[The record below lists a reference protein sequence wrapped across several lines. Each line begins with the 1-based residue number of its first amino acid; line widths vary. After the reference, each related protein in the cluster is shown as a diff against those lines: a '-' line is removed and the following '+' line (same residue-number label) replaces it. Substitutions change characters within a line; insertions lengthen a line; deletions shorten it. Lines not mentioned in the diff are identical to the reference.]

1 MSFLRVF
8 RWVAWGAVC
17 IAGFLTL
24 AVSAGW
30 FVTDGPLSD
39 AESASAS
46 ASQSIGGP
54 FAMTDHR
61 GRPFTDADIR
71 GKPAMIFFGFT
82 ACPDVCP
89 TALAE
94 MSDWLDALGPAGNDI
109 AAVFVSVDPERDD
122 VTSMANYLGSFD
134 NRIIGLTGTPDQLAR
149 FAKAYRI
156 YYRKVPVEGGEYT
169 IDHTAGVYLL
179 DRDLRFAGL
188 LDFHMEQVAALEKIR
203 RLLP

>member
-1 MSFLRVF
+1 MSLLSAI
-8 RWVAWGAVC
+8 RWAAWGAVFV
-17 IAGFLTL
+17 AGFLL
-24 AVSAGW
+24 IAVSAGW
-30 FVTDGPLSD
+30 FVTDGPLSG
-39 AESASAS
+39 AGSGSITAN
-46 ASQSIGGP
+46 QSIGGP

-61 GRPFTDADIR
+61 GRPFTDADLR
-71 GKPAMIFFGFT
+71 GKPSMIFFGFT

-89 TALAE
+89 TTLADL
-94 MSDWLDALGPAGNDI
+94 SDWLDALGPAGNDI

-122 VTSMANYLGSFD
+122 VKSMANYLGSFD
-134 NRIIGLTGTPDQLAR
+134 NRIIGLTGTPEQLAN

-169 IDHTAGVYLL
+169 MDHTAGVYLL

-188 LDFHMEQVAALEKIR
+188 LDFHMEQATALEKIR

>member
-1 MSFLRVF
+1 VSFLRAL
-8 RWVAWGAVC
+8 RWVTWGAVC
-17 IAGFLTL
+17 LAGFLTL

-30 FVTDGPLSD
+30 FVTDGPLSE
-39 AESASAS
+39 AESASATVG
-46 ASQSIGGP
+46 QSIGGP

-61 GRPFTDADIR
+61 GRPFTDAELR
-71 GKPAMIFFGFT
+71 GKPAMMFFGFT

-89 TALAE
+89 TTLAE
-94 MSDWLDALGPAGNDI
+94 MSGWLDALGPAGNDI

-122 VTSMANYLGSFD
+122 VNNMANYLDMFD
-134 NRIIGLTGTPDQLAR
+134 SRIIGLAGTPQQLAR

-169 IDHTAGVYLL
+169 MDHTAGVYLF

>member
-1 MSFLRVF
+1 VF
-8 RWVAWGAVC
+8 V
-17 IAGFLTL
+17 AGFLL
-24 AVSAGW
+24 IAVSAGW
-30 FVTDGPLSD
+30 FVTDGPLSG
-39 AESASAS
+39 AGSGSITAN
-46 ASQSIGGP
+46 QSIGGP

-61 GRPFTDADIR
+61 GRPFTDADLR
-71 GKPAMIFFGFT
+71 GKPSMIFFGFT

-89 TALAE
+89 TTLADL
-94 MSDWLDALGPAGNDI
+94 SDWLDALGPAGNDI

-122 VTSMANYLGSFD
+122 VKSMANYLGSFD
-134 NRIIGLTGTPDQLAR
+134 SRIIGLTGTPEQLAR

-169 IDHTAGVYLL
+169 MDHTAGVYLL

-188 LDFHMEQVAALEKIR
+188 LDFHMEQATALEKIR

>member
-8 RWVAWGAVC
+8 RWVSWGAVC

-30 FVTDGPLSD
+30 LVTDGPLSE
-39 AESASAS
+39 AELDSAS
-46 ASQSIGGP
+46 ASQSIGGS

-61 GRPFTDADIR
+61 GRPFTDADLR
-71 GKPAMIFFGFT
+71 GKPAMIIFGFT

-94 MSDWLDALGPAGNDI
+94 MSGWLDVLGPAGNDI

-122 VTSMANYLGSFD
+122 VTNMANYLGLFD
-134 NRIIGLTGTPDQLAR
+134 SRIIGLTGTPEQLAR

-169 IDHTAGVYLL
+169 MDHTAGVYLFGQ
-179 DRDLRFAGL
+179 DLRFAGL
-188 LDFHMEQVAALEKIR
+188 LDFHMEQATALEKIR

>member
-1 MSFLRVF
+1 VSLLRAI
-8 RWVAWGAVC
+8 RWAAWGAVFV
-17 IAGFLTL
+17 AGFLL
-24 AVSAGW
+24 IAVSAGW
-30 FVTDGPLSD
+30 FVTDGPLSG
-39 AESASAS
+39 AGSGSITAN
-46 ASQSIGGP
+46 QSIGGP

-61 GRPFTDADIR
+61 GLPFTDADLR
-71 GKPAMIFFGFT
+71 GKPSMIFFGFT

-89 TALAE
+89 TTLAE
-94 MSDWLDALGPAGNDI
+94 ISGWLDVLGPAGNDI

-122 VTSMANYLGSFD
+122 VKSMANYLGSFD
-134 NRIIGLTGTPDQLAR
+134 SRIIGLTGTPEQLAR

-169 IDHTAGVYLL
+169 MDHTAGVYLL

-188 LDFHMEQVAALEKIR
+188 LDFHMEQATALEKIR